1 MFSACFLCVGVDDH
15 LIDKILD
22 PSHLDGGSHPFSS
35 LRGISKSSGTS
46 AVAWVGEAGGAY
58 KQ

>member
-35 LRGISKSSGTS
+35 LRGILKSSGTS
-46 AVAWVGEAGGAY
+46 AVAWVGEAEGAY